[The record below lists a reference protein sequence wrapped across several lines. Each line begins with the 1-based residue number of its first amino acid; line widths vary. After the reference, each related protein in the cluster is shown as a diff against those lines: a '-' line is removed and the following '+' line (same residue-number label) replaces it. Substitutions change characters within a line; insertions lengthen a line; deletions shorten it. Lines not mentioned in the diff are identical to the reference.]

1 MKLEVKIKDVVDFYN
16 QNKNLIGN
24 ISVET
29 PFGYKRIL
37 GASKTDTSIPILIQ
51 TENENSCIS
60 SKNHRYKVDNQK
72 FKYAKNLKIGDSVL
86 TKFGKEKII
95 NILKFKKPIDLYD
108 IEVEEVHQYY
118 SNNIISHNSSLF
130 SDAIVFALFGKTLK
144 NTNNKYIPNRN
155 VSEKLKPYVKVYLRS
170 DGQLYS
176 IESYGRVVAGIMS
189 TLGMEVLK
197 LNDDYSVMEDLT
209 QSSVNKTKQYIQD
222 NIIGCTFDIF
232 KSSIIISSSDFM
244 NFFEGMNKD
253 AKRKYIENIFNLNC
267 FGEMYSLVKADI
279 NDIKKEIQFMK
290 AEMLKDVDSI
300 SDLENKF
307 NSYNEK
313 ALQIQENTKNKILE
327 KYNELQKLKEE
338 KEGIK
343 YSEVNDLNK
352 QLKEINEKI
361 NVLEKER
368 RTLEKQN
375 IEAKAEIKH
384 SVNLINELKKIKDG
398 LCEKCKAL
406 MDERYDLSHN
416 VETINK
422 LKKDIEN
429 NESIINDKKTQLDSL
444 RKEYDNI
451 SDEYDDNILLI
462 QKVEKLSMSI
472 KYISNEIKTLK
483 AEYDNNKENNKN
495 PFEELLNNA
504 KAQLKS
510 LKIKLIEYN
519 KNLKHLDIL
528 KDACSENGVKRFI
541 LKDIVKLLNSLIQK
555 YLNEIGSEMIVYF
568 DETMEFKFL
577 TQSGECEFSSFSA
590 GEKQRIQI
598 STMLAFRDLIL
609 NSKIFSNLFIIDEML
624 DMNIDTICIE
634 NIMKI
639 LKRQI
644 DEKNQSVFIIS
655 HRSEL
660 ADNEGYWNNIIKVTK
675 ENGIS
680 TYEVI

>member
-1 MKLEVKIKDVVDFYN
+1 M
-16 QNKNLIGN
+16 Q
-24 ISVET
+24 ET
-29 PFGYKRIL
+29 VPG
-37 GASKTDTSIPILIQ
+37 KT
-51 TENENSCIS
+51 
-60 SKNHRYKVDNQK
+60 
-72 FKYAKNLKIGDSVL
+72 
-86 TKFGKEKII
+86 
-95 NILKFKKPIDLYD
+95 
-108 IEVEEVHQYY
+108 
-118 SNNIISHNSSLF
+118 SLV
-130 SDAIVFALFGKTLK
+130 SDALVFALFGKTLK

-155 VSEKLKPYVKVYLRS
+155 VSQKLKPYVKVYLRS

-197 LNDDYSVMEDLT
+197 LNDDYSVVEDLT

-244 NFFEGMNKD
+244 NFFEGMGKD

-267 FGEMYSLVKADI
+267 FGEMYSLVKFDI
-279 NDIKKEIQFMK
+279 NDIKKETQYMK
-290 AEMLKDVDSI
+290 SEMLKYIDSI

-313 ALQIQENTKNKILE
+313 TLQIQENTKNKILE
-327 KYNELQKLKEE
+327 KYNELQKLKAE
-338 KEGIK
+338 KEEIK
-343 YSEVNDLNK
+343 CKDMTDLNNE
-352 QLKEINEKI
+352 LKNIDAKI
-361 NVLEKER
+361 KVLEKEK
-368 RTLEKQN
+368 RTLEKEN

-384 SVNLINELKKIKDG
+384 SANLINELKKIKDG
-398 LCEKCKAL
+398 LCKKCKAL

-416 VETINK
+416 IETINK
-422 LKKDIEN
+422 LKNDIEV
-429 NESIINDKKTQLDSL
+429 NEKSINEKKDSIDEL
-444 RKEYDNI
+444 RKNYDEL
-451 SDEYDDNILLI
+451 SDEYDKNILLI
-462 QKVEKLSMSI
+462 QKADKLSMSI
-472 KYISNEIKTLK
+472 KYMVEEIKNLK

-495 PFEELLNNA
+495 PFEDLLNDSN
-504 KAQLKS
+504 KQLAS
-510 LKIKLIEYN
+510 LKIKLIEYD

-598 STMLAFRDLIL
+598 STMFAFRDLIL

-624 DMNIDTICIE
+624 DMNIDAVCIE

-644 DEKNQSVFIIS
+644 DEKSQSVFIIS

-675 ENGIS
+675 ENGVS

>member
-1 MKLEVKIKDVVDFYN
+1 M
-16 QNKNLIGN
+16 Q
-24 ISVET
+24 ET
-29 PFGYKRIL
+29 GS
-37 GASKTDTSIPILIQ
+37 GKT
-51 TENENSCIS
+51 
-60 SKNHRYKVDNQK
+60 
-72 FKYAKNLKIGDSVL
+72 
-86 TKFGKEKII
+86 
-95 NILKFKKPIDLYD
+95 
-108 IEVEEVHQYY
+108 
-118 SNNIISHNSSLF
+118 SLV
-130 SDAIVFALFGKTLK
+130 SDALVFALFGKTLK

-155 VSEKLKPYVKVYLRS
+155 ISEKLKPYVKVYLRS

-197 LNDDYSVMEDLT
+197 LNDDYSVAEDLT

-244 NFFEGMNKD
+244 NFFEGMGKD

-267 FGEMYSLVKADI
+267 FGEMFSLVKADI
-279 NDIKKEIQFMK
+279 NDIKKESQFMK
-290 AEMLKDVDSI
+290 SEMLKYIDSI

-327 KYNELQKLKEE
+327 KFNQLQQIKSE
-338 KEGIK
+338 KEQIQCK
-343 YSEVNDLNK
+343 DVTELNK
-352 QLKEINEKI
+352 QLKEINKKI
-361 NVLEKER
+361 NELEKEKR
-368 RTLEKQN
+368 ILEQQN
-375 IEAKAEIKH
+375 IEANAEIKH
-384 SVNLINELKKIKDG
+384 SAKLINELKKIKDG

-416 VETINK
+416 VETINN
-422 LKKDIEN
+422 LKKNIKA
-429 NESIINDKKTQLDSL
+429 NDEEIVTKKEQIDKF
-444 RKEYDNI
+444 RNEYDKL
-451 SDEYDDNILLI
+451 SDEYDNNILLV
-462 QKVEKLSMSI
+462 QKVDKLSMTI
-472 KYISNEIKTLK
+472 KYVSNEIKNLK

-495 PFEELLNNA
+495 PFEDLLNNA
-504 KAQLKS
+504 KEQLQLIKS
-510 LKIKLIEYN
+510 KLIEYN

-528 KDACSENGVKRFI
+528 KDACSESGVKRFI

-598 STMLAFRDLIL
+598 STMFAFRDLIL

-624 DMNIDTICIE
+624 DMNIDSICIE

-680 TYEVI
+680 RYEVI